1 MTTKKPNVVVCLCDQ
16 LRAMD
21 IACYGSSFVKT
32 PNIDALAS
40 SGVRFDI
47 ACSNNPVCTPGR
59 SMLLSGQYSRSCL
72 GALGNVAE
80 PVRERKVFPGPTLAE
95 SFKSAG
101 YRTGLIGK
109 WHIGPHPRTV
119 GFDSAFFPHHSHRYT
134 GQTFFDIDDHSRVVD
149 GFCPEAEQDELGRFL
164 KTDPGEPFFLY
175 YNISQP
181 HMPLDD
187 MPERY
192 KRMYSPA
199 DVPLRPNV
207 FADGKPAY
215 NEKWFQIYLWDY
227 LFYDKHLP
235 YTEKLPTPP
244 SPPSQGG
251 AKDGFD
257 LRHLTA
263 LYYGAIAW
271 ADDQLGELMRQLAA
285 AGLDENT
292 IVIFTSDHGDNLG
305 SHQLFNKDELY
316 DESIRVPMIYR
327 WPAGLAPRQIDTQV
341 ASLVDVMPTVL
352 SLAGVD
358 IPSSV
363 QGTDLSR
370 VAAGDEQS
378 TGENA
383 AFIETIGGDV
393 GIRTLTHLYGVKK
406 AKDAKHR
413 TSHVIED
420 RHMFF
425 DVTSDPLETHN
436 LADTSHCDPL
446 AETLRERVLK
456 WDTETKW
463 LEA

>member
-32 PNIDALAS
+32 PNIDALAKQ
-40 SGVRFDI
+40 GVRFEI

-59 SMLLSGQYSRSCL
+59 SILLSGQYSRSCL
-72 GALGNVAE
+72 GALGNVGE
-80 PVRERKVFPGPTLAE
+80 PVPERKVFPGPTLAD
-95 SFKSAG
+95 SFKTAG

-109 WHIGPHPRTV
+109 WHIGPHPRKI

-134 GQTFFDIDDHSRVVD
+134 GQTYFDMNDHSKVID

-164 KTDPGEPFFLY
+164 ETEPGEPFFLY

-181 HMPLDD
+181 HMPLAD

-192 KRMYSPA
+192 KRMYSPT
-199 DVPLRPNV
+199 DIRLRPNV

-215 NEKWFQIYLWDY
+215 DERWFRIYLWDY
-227 LFYDKHLP
+227 LFYDQHLP
-235 YTEKLPTPP
+235 YTEKLP
-244 SPPSQGG
+244 
-251 AKDGFD
+251 DGFD

-263 LYYGAIAW
+263 LYYGSIAW
-271 ADDQLGELMRQLAA
+271 ADDQLGQLMRRLAA

-305 SHQLFNKDELY
+305 SHQLFNKDQLY
-316 DESIRVPMIYR
+316 EESIRVPMIYR
-327 WPAGLAPRQIDTQV
+327 SPGLTSRKIDTQV
-341 ASLVDVMPTVL
+341 ASLVDVMPTAL
-352 SLAGVD
+352 SLAGLD
-358 IPSSV
+358 IPNSV
-363 QGTDLSR
+363 QGTNLSR
-370 VAAGDEQS
+370 VLAGDEKS

-383 AFIETIGGDV
+383 AFIETTGGDV

-406 AKDAKHR
+406 SKDGKNR
-413 TSHVIED
+413 TTDVIND

-425 DVTSDPLETHN
+425 DVARDPLEIDN
-436 LADTSHCDPL
+436 AAKSSHCDPL
-446 AETLRERVLK
+446 AEILRERVLR
-456 WDTETKW
+456 WDRETQW
-463 LEA
+463 LKAQ